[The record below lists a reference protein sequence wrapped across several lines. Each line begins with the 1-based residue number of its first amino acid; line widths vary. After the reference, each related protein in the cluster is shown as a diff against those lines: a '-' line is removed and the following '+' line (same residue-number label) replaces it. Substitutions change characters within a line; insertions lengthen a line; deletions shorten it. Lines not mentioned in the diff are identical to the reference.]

1 MATAWPHSE
10 ILKFLEYYRA
20 ETIIWN
26 PKHKNHKDKN
36 KVSDAWNRISNNMGI
51 PVEDLKKKKETLMTA
66 FRTNLKKKKES
77 IRSGAGLDDIYTPSW
92 PFFEIMESF
101 LRDVYECKS
110 IINTDGGG
118 STSLDDEDSIT
129 SQNENIENE
138 DPNAT
143 VNSEINIPVIRRR
156 SRNPPELQEASNEMK
171 RAFSSLNSVLS
182 SKKQKID
189 SEDDC
194 DLHLSFM
201 QRYGY
206 LPAPADADVQ
216 PAYTPRS
223 VADAVRRMQAFAGL
237 PPTGVLDEETKQL
250 FTRKRC
256 GVKDIPNPRRRRF
269 VITQGW
275 ANKSISFRVMNG
287 AKLLSQHQVEE
298 LMTAALAVW
307 APYGGLQ
314 FVRKDAGKADI
325 EVSFTTGDHGD
336 MTPFDG
342 PGQALAHAFGPPTGA
357 MHFDDDEL
365 WVGHMTSSEDD
376 DDFYEMT
383 DFFAVAV
390 HEAGHALGLW
400 HSEVPSS
407 VMYPYYQGTVELDMD
422 DIMAMHELYSK
433 DDSLDR
439 TLGILGY
446 HISRA
451 LGPEHGPS
459 SQPVTAVSSTST
471 CHVRDFVKDTSRTP
485 ASTILPRTPPGYLR
499 RRRVQ
504 HSTQPRSPTKS
515 SHCGIHLQSRRVN
528 FGPRPAA
535 PRHVPNQ
542 PAYGAETI
550 L

>member
-110 IINTDGGG
+110 IINTDGGA

-194 DLHLSFM
+194 DL
-201 QRYGY
+201 YG
-206 LPAPADADVQ
+206 
-216 PAYTPRS
+216 
-223 VADAVRRMQAFAGL
+223 
-237 PPTGVLDEETKQL
+237 
-250 FTRKRC
+250 
-256 GVKDIPNPRRRRF
+256 
-269 VITQGW
+269 
-275 ANKSISFRVMNG
+275 
-287 AKLLSQHQVEE
+287 KLLAKRLRQFTDLEKQE
-298 LMTAALAVW
+298 LM
-307 APYGGLQ
+307 YEIDGLLLKKRQ
-314 FVRKDAGKADI
+314 LSSRQNSSRYVVQSPSQIIISSNRP
-325 EVSFTTGDHGD
+325 VSGRTCTS
-336 MTPFDG
+336 TPLVSEEQNYSYRPSSSFS
-342 PGQALAHAFGPPTGA
+342 TYS
-357 MHFDDDEL
+357 
-365 WVGHMTSSEDD
+365 TSS
-376 DDFYEMT
+376 Y
-383 DFFAVAV
+383 
-390 HEAGHALGLW
+390 HP
-400 HSEVPSS
+400 PSVTS
-407 VMYPYYQGTVELDMD
+407 PPYFSPSPNATPDEFPV
-422 DIMAMHELYSK
+422 
-433 DDSLDR
+433 
-439 TLGILGY
+439 
-446 HISRA
+446 ISI
-451 LGPEHGPS
+451 PE
-459 SQPVTAVSSTST
+459 QPN
-471 CHVRDFVKDTSRTP
+471 
-485 ASTILPRTPPGYLR
+485 L
-499 RRRVQ
+499 
-504 HSTQPRSPTKS
+504 
-515 SHCGIHLQSRRVN
+515 HLQSH
-528 FGPRPAA
+528 P
-535 PRHVPNQ
+535 Q
-542 PAYGAETI
+542 SQI
-550 L
+550 LQQALNNANII